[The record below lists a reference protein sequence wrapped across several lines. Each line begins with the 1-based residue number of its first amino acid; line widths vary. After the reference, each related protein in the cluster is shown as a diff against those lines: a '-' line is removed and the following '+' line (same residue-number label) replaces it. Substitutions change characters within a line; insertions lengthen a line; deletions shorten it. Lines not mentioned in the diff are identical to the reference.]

1 MPIDVRPSHE
11 AKSLA
16 NADEAI
22 SAIENSYVAQGQREK
37 LSYRKGFEMGF
48 GLAVDYWKRGVSCE
62 SAVNNAS
69 IIIDVLV
76 KKE

>member
-1 MPIDVRPSHE
+1 MAINVKPSHE
-11 AKSLA
+11 ARSLA
-16 NADEAI
+16 NANEAI

-48 GLAVDYWKRGVSCE
+48 GLAVEYWQKGVSLE
-62 SAVNNAS
+62 TAVGNS
-69 IIIDVLV
+69 SKIIDVLV